1 MAEVV
6 SLELVSDG
14 FCDLA
19 GLHGRLLDIP
29 ARQIAKKKTRTSD
42 FEAQIART
50 ARVSNRSMLKEYDLK
65 QLRATCIIYARTR
78 TYLRGTS

>member
-6 SLELVSDG
+6 SLELMSDG

-29 ARQIAKKKTRTSD
+29 ARQIAKKIRTSD

-50 ARVSNRSMLKEYDLK
+50 ARVSNRSMLEEYDLK
-65 QLRATCIIYARTR
+65 QLRATCIIYAGTR